1 MRAFFAGREVDLDAR
16 AVVFSLFGAQ
26 ARVFSLMER
35 EALRPIGLTHAG
47 FVTLMCLWTLGPLET
62 RVLAGTL
69 AISRPAVVSAVNTL
83 ETRGWVRR
91 VRSDEDRRL
100 VTLVLTAAGRR
111 TVERAQAAT
120 HAYER
125 TLAASLTREEQ
136 RTLTSLL
143 SRLETAAKTVRHS
156 AGTLGVR

>member
-1 MRAFFAGREVDLDAR
+1 MRSFFAGRDVDLDAQ

-26 ARVFSLMER
+26 ARVFALMER
-35 EALRPIGLTHAG
+35 EALRPLGLTHAG

-62 RVLAGTL
+62 RALAGAL
-69 AISRPAVVSAVNTL
+69 GISRPAVVSVVNTL
-83 ETRGWVRR
+83 EARGWVRR

-100 VTLVLTAAGRR
+100 VTLVLTATGKR

-125 TLAASLTREEQ
+125 RLAEGFTSGEQRALAAMLR
-136 RTLTSLL
+136 
-143 SRLETAAKTVRHS
+143 RLELAAKK
-156 AGTLGVR
+156 LGATARQR